1 MPIILDQPLYD
12 SIKKEA
18 DKIYEKPS
26 AYKSGWIVKTY
37 KSRGGKYGE
46 DNKPKNLGRWFKEDW
61 GDIGGKEYPVY
72 RPFKRISKD
81 TPLTAYEIDPEQA
94 KKQIALKQDIKGE
107 ANLPP
112 FKFKGYGLYRITDF
126 ANKQVKRLGVQI

>member
-1 MPIILDQPLYD
+1 MPTILNQPLYD

-46 DNKPKNLGRWFKEDW
+46 DNKPKNQGLTNWFKSDW
-61 GDIGGKEYPVY
+61 KDIGGLDYPVY
-72 RPFKRISKD
+72 RPTKRVNKY
-81 TPLTAYEIDPEQA
+81 TPLTVNEIDPKNLLE
-94 KKQIALKQDIKGE
+94 QIALKQIIRGK

-112 FKFKGYGLYRITDF
+112 FQSKGAGLY
-126 ANKQVKRLGVQI
+126 QVFGGIKVFR